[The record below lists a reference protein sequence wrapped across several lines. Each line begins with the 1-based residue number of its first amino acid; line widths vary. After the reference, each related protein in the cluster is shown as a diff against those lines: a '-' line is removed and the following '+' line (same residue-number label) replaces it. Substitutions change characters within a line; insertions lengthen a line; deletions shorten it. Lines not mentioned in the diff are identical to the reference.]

1 MVMSVRKMVAS
12 LSLRWY
18 MEFGFGEKSGYNK
31 WVSRFGAIWY
41 GYYNASDQTPIHP
54 EWTVLKQNREE

>member
-1 MVMSVRKMVAS
+1 
-12 LSLRWY
+12 
-18 MEFGFGEKSGYNK
+18 MEFGFGEKPGYNK